1 MDDEGTI
8 EVVEERVKPTVIRRR
23 KRVTEAEPTPEEQA
37 AAEAQEAVES
47 VEEEPAATEVAPEGP
62 PPALRSPR
70 ARPPKGKNPASP
82 RYPRKKQN
90 PPGW

>member
-37 AAEAQEAVES
+37 AAEAQEAVE
-47 VEEEPAATEVAPEGP
+47 
-62 PPALRSPR
+62 
-70 ARPPKGKNPASP
+70 
-82 RYPRKKQN
+82 
-90 PPGW
+90 